1 MQNNNRTVVIILTIA
16 VLVLAVVVYQ
26 QANRPKTPGEHID
39 AAISDVGAAVKETGR
54 DIQRQ
59 AD

>member
-1 MQNNNRTVVIILTIA
+1 MKNNNAIIVILTIA

-54 DIQRQ
+54 EIQRQ

>member
-1 MQNNNRTVVIILTIA
+1 MKNNQTIIVVLTIA